1 MLQAILLTGDSGNV
15 DFMIHGLFSYEL
27 FGQTVW
33 ITTSHVCL
41 LIVVCVLTIFF
52 IVGGLVF

>member
-1 MLQAILLTGDSGNV
+1 MEQGILLSAQDGV
-15 DFMIHGLFSYEL
+15 DFMIHGLFSYTI

-41 LIVVCVLTIFF
+41 LIVTLLLVAFF
-52 IVGGLVF
+52 FAGGMVF